1 MAGDIWV
8 AYFSKLKMACNE
20 LSSDNNFYIKRW
32 NLIALFHFKN
42 RQVFLP
48 HPVLQT
54 PHITHLHT
62 TKPTRT
68 HSHTLQNKYGDKVTP
83 LGRMKTCSLSVE
95 ETSLCTL
102 KSAGWFQS
110 TPSFL
115 LNKNRGLSPQYY
127 GGRNMTLT
135 THFHLVHGNKMSAAL
150 PALSYTL
157 LRSTQER
164 LCVSVIQLT

>member
-1 MAGDIWV
+1 MIYLQD
-8 AYFSKLKMACNE
+8 
-20 LSSDNNFYIKRW
+20 
-32 NLIALFHFKN
+32 FKDARYHEHKKKIQN
-42 RQVFLP
+42 TINTSTHITKTP
-48 HPVLQT
+48 HNCQNTHILQT

-95 ETSLCTL
+95 ETFLCTL